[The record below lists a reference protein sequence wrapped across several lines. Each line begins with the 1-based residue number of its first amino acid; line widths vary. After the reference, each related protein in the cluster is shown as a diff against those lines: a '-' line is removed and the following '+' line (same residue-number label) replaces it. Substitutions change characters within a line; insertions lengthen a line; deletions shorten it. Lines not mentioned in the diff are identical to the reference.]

1 MSNETGKEI
10 YKDYVNKYWFD
21 CNHDQDREELNNQ
34 YLFQWTNT
42 EFKTGGSYLE
52 VEEKDKS
59 DFIELKGI
67 QFQFIKRAPK
77 TQMINGNKV
86 VAPRYD
92 MPTLG
97 DMCFWLKYTNKEG
110 FAQYDAESLMPVER
124 EALAING
131 WFDSKPDIIAY
142 ANAHR
147 ENNNE

>member
-21 CNHDQDREELNNQ
+21 CKHDQDREELNNQ

-77 TQMINGNKV
+77 TQMINGHKV

-92 MPTLG
+92 DDFTLEVFALDFIEESG
-97 DMCFWLKYTNKEG
+97 VFQRTRGSLTLANKSGLK
-110 FAQYDAESLMPVER
+110 L
-124 EALAING
+124 NG
-131 WFDSKPDIIAY
+131 WFGNEKHAIAY

-147 ENNNE
+147 ESKQ

>member
-10 YKDYVNKYWFD
+10 YKEYVNKYWFD
-21 CNHDQDREELNNQ
+21 CKHDQDREELNNQ

-77 TQMINGNKV
+77 TQMINGHEV

-92 MPTLG
+92 MPSG
-97 DMCFWLKYTNKEG
+97 GGECHYMNFMQIDG
-110 FAQYDAESLMPVER
+110 VQSVAVER
-124 EALAING
+124 MGPTSKGLASKFG
-131 WFDSKPDIIAY
+131 WFDSHRGAIAY

-147 ENNNE
+147 ESKQ